1 MVLLSREEIQ
11 TRIGQL
17 QGWEFSGNVLT
28 RQILFPSFKE
38 AIAFANRV
46 GDVAEAADHHPDI
59 TIQYRK
65 VTLSLWT
72 HSEGGVT
79 RKDLDLAAQINLL

>member
-17 QGWEFSGNVLT
+17 RGWEFSGNVLT
-28 RQILFPSFKE
+28 RQILFPSFKD
-38 AIAFANRV
+38 AIAFVNRV

-79 RKDLDLAAQINLL
+79 RKDLDLAAQINRL

>member
-11 TRIGQL
+11 TCIGQL

-28 RQILFPSFKE
+28 RQILFPSFKD
-38 AIAFANRV
+38 AIAFVNRV

>member
-1 MVLLSREEIQ
+1 MVLLNREEIQ
-11 TRIGQL
+11 TRLGQL
-17 QGWEFSGNVLT
+17 QGWECSGSALT
-28 RQILFPSFKE
+28 RQILFPSFKD
-38 AIAFANRV
+38 ALAFVNRV
-46 GDVAEAADHHPDI
+46 GEVAEAADHHPDI

-79 RKDLDLAAQINLL
+79 RKDADLAAQINRL